1 MKIQH
6 FIFSVGNNYF
16 ISYTENTIK
25 SYQESFEEDTLM
37 SKSFA
42 QFYQFLF
49 KNNLLR
55 KK

>member
-1 MKIQH
+1 
-6 FIFSVGNNYF
+6 
-16 ISYTENTIK
+16 
-25 SYQESFEEDTLM
+25 M

-55 KK
+55 KNKLLLINKMVTPADLHKKAFKIFYEGRWRLPE